1 MSVNDRIER
10 EVFIAA
16 DAARV
21 WAVLTEP
28 EHIGMWF
35 GNGEPGEID
44 LRPGGRIV
52 FDHGDQGKLPA
63 IIEHVDELKSL
74 SFRWAADDTGGGEPT
89 RRNATL
95 VEFTLTPEGTGT
107 RLRVVERGFSKVE
120 AEDPAVVER
129 RYKANVGGWGTA
141 IRGLAAYLER
151 PDGDEFEEFDGDGQ
165 PGRDGHDGCDGIG
178 GADHGEIEAS
188 EEVMLEEVD
197 AI

>member
-10 EVFIAA
+10 DVFIAA

-74 SFRWAADDTGGGEPT
+74 SFRWAADDTGGEPT

-129 RYKANVGGWGTA
+129 RYKANAGGWGTA

-165 PGRDGHDGCDGIG
+165 PGRDGHGGCDGIA

-188 EEVMLEEVD
+188 EEVVLEEVD

>member
-1 MSVNDRIER
+1 MSINDRIER
-10 EVFIAA
+10 DVFIAA

-63 IIEHVDELKSL
+63 IIEHIDECKSL
-74 SFRWAADDTGGGEPT
+74 SFRWAADDAGGGEPT
-89 RRNATL
+89 RPSATL
-95 VEFTLTPEGTGT
+95 VEFTLTPEGAGT

-120 AEDPAVVER
+120 AEDPAVIER
-129 RYKANVGGWGTA
+129 RYKANAGGWGTA

-151 PDGDEFEEFDGDGQ
+151 PDGDEFEES
-165 PGRDGHDGCDGIG
+165 RHDDIG
-178 GADHGEIEAS
+178 GAGHDVVEEAGGA
-188 EEVMLEEVD
+188 VLEEVD
-197 AI
+197 AV